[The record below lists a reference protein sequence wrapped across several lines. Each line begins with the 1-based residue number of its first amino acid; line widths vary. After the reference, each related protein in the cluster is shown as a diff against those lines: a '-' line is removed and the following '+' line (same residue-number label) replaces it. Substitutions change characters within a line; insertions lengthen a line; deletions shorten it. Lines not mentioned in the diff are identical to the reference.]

1 VAYHIVHLFGGD
13 NPLFGFAQP
22 PVLASE
28 SQRIAQAQA
37 VKDFVDTILA
47 CDSRAN
53 ILVFG
58 DLNDFQFAPPVETL
72 QGDGLT
78 NLMQVLPPQEQYSYV
93 FEGNSQVLDQ
103 MLVSANLCIPGSIEY
118 DVVHINAEFATQ
130 VSDHDPS
137 VARFTFAATLCS
149 TLGTDRPPSLLDQER
164 FTFAGHAGEEV
175 TVRLAAAGEGT
186 TAGRATLT
194 VFGPG
199 LVRLDNSALPNT
211 ITATLRET
219 GIYSIAVA
227 EHLRLAHGEPFRGPY
242 CLSLASSQNAFQTLA
257 ATSRVE

>member
-13 NPLFGFAQP
+13 TPLFGFAQP
-22 PVLASE
+22 PVLASASE
-28 SQRIAQAQA
+28 RLAQAQA
-37 VKDFVDTILA
+37 VKDLVDTLLA
-47 CDSRAN
+47 CHPHAN
-53 ILVFG
+53 IIVLG
-58 DLNDFQFAPPVETL
+58 DLNDFQVAPPVETL

-78 NLMQVLPPQEQYSYV
+78 NLIQVLPLQEQYSYV
-93 FEGNSQVLDQ
+93 FEGHSQVWDQ
-103 MLVSANLCIPGSIEY
+103 MLVSANLCLPGAIAY
-118 DVVHINAEFATQ
+118 AVVLINTAFATQ

-137 VARFTFAATLCS
+137 VARLTFAATLCS
-149 TLGTDRPPSLLDQER
+149 MLGHDRPPSLLDQER

-175 TVRLAAAGEGT
+175 TVRFAAGEGT

-199 LVRLDNSALPNT
+199 LWRLANSALPKT
-211 ITATLRET
+211 IPATRRAT

-227 EHLRLAHGEPFRGPY
+227 EHLRLAPGEPFRGLY

-257 ATSRVE
+257 ATSWVE